1 MVIANKGI
9 LNRLWHYFER
19 FKVEIFSQ
27 TWKPTTPLSIN
38 GMYKSGKIQDAK
50 VLFSRLGIQGFQP
63 DFYIYTTLIVGLC
76 KE

>member
-1 MVIANKGI
+1 MAIANKGI
-9 LNRLWHYFER
+9 LNRLWHYFEI
-19 FKVEIFSQ
+19 EILSQ

-63 DFYIYTTLIVGLC
+63 DFYIHTTLIVGLC